1 MKHLLYLILFLM
13 ASVAAQAQ
21 GFEARL
27 ANIRY
32 YNSDSLAFP
41 IKVSVCFEV
50 AGTQPRNL
58 SFVAKYEGNITYKAP
73 VKEYDSCHA
82 YYTFHSQLNTTT
94 TLILFLEDKKGNR
107 SATYTVNALP
117 TIHNVDNITQP

>member
-1 MKHLLYLILFLM
+1 MKICVILLLLL
-13 ASVAAQAQ
+13 SSGVAAAQ

-58 SFVAKYEGNITYKAP
+58 SFVAKYDGNITYKAP

-82 YYTFHSQLNTTT
+82 YYTFHSQLNKTT
-94 TLILFLEDKKGNR
+94 TLIIFLEDKKGNR
-107 SATYTVNALP
+107 SAAYTVNALP

>member
-1 MKHLLYLILFLM
+1 MVS
-13 ASVAAQAQ
+13 AAAAQAQ
-21 GFEARL
+21 GFEAHL

-41 IKVSVCFEV
+41 IKVSVCFDV
-50 AGTQPRNL
+50 SGTQPRNL
-58 SFVAKYEGNITYKAP
+58 SFVAKYDDNITYKAP

-94 TLILFLEDKKGNR
+94 TLILFLEDKQGTR

-117 TIHNVDNITQP
+117 TIQNVVNITQP

>member
-1 MKHLLYLILFLM
+1 MKICVILLLLL
-13 ASVAAQAQ
+13 SSGVAAQAQ

-32 YNSDSLAFP
+32 YNSDSVAFP

-58 SFVAKYEGNITYKAP
+58 SFVAKYEGSITYKAP

-82 YYTFHSQLNTTT
+82 YYTFHSQLNKTT
-94 TLILFLEDKKGNR
+94 TLVLFLEDKKGMR

-117 TIHNVDNITQP
+117 AIHNVDNMTQP

>member
-1 MKHLLYLILFLM
+1 MKICVILLLLL
-13 ASVAAQAQ
+13 SSGVAAAQ

-32 YNSDSLAFP
+32 YKSDSLAFP

-58 SFVAKYEGNITYKAP
+58 SFVAKYDGNITYKAP

-82 YYTFHSQLNTTT
+82 YYTFHSQLNKTT
-94 TLILFLEDKKGNR
+94 TLILFLEDKKGMR

>member
-1 MKHLLYLILFLM
+1 MLLLL
-13 ASVAAQAQ
+13 SSGVAAAQ

-82 YYTFHSQLNTTT
+82 YYTFHSQLNKTT